1 MYHYSG
7 SLHLNW
13 RFLFFEEVIIGFF
26 CSCKFIK
33 KVGSFIMKLD
43 KNIYLD
49 TVAYM
54 RGGKT

>member
-1 MYHYSG
+1 MK
-7 SLHLNW
+7 
-13 RFLFFEEVIIGFF
+13 EIIIGPF

-49 TVAYM
+49 RFAYM
-54 RGGKT
+54 QGGKT